1 MANDWNKLCAQDAAG
16 VIILAA
22 IAQKAKK
29 IHVARD
35 SEGATIFFLNGF
47 DMICFDRLPRGVDE
61 RICEFFMQL
70 GGIEFWKKS
79 TSSGIGVY
87 VIGGMDVSLT
97 INVVKGSQG
106 HELIIIPEICHR

>member
-29 IHVARD
+29 IHIARD
-35 SEGATIFFLNGF
+35 SEGATIFFVSGM
-47 DMICFDRLPRGVDE
+47 DMASYDRLPQEVDE

-70 GGIEFWKKS
+70 GGIEFWRKD
-79 TSSGIGVY
+79 TSSGIGLY
-87 VIGGMDVSLT
+87 VLGGMDVTLT

-106 HELIIIPEICHR
+106 HDLIIIPEICHR